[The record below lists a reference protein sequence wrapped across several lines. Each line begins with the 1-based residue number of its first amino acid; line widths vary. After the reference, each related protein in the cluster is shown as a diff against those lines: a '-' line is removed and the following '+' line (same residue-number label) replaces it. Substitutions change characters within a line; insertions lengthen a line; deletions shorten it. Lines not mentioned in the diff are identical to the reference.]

1 MNEPSPIE
9 QQFRAAW
16 QRLHTKIKLTPEY
29 PVGRY
34 RIDFAYVP
42 AKIAIELDGHAT
54 HSSPA
59 AIAADRRRQRELEK
73 LGWRFI
79 RFGGQEVYQNAD
91 ACAREAREFIV
102 KHSRKAVQG
111 STQKAMPPVSLLGRI
126 ADFLGKL
133 S

>member
-9 QQFRAAW
+9 QRFLAAW
-16 QRLHTKIKLTPEY
+16 KRQCSNIKLVQEH

-34 RIDFAYVP
+34 RIDFADVD
-42 AKIAIELDGHAT
+42 ALIAIELDGHAT
-54 HSSPA
+54 HSSPS
-59 AIAADRRRQRELEK
+59 AIAADRRRQRELER

-79 RFGGQEVYQNAD
+79 RFGGQEIYQDAD
-91 ACAREAREFIV
+91 ACAREARDFIV
-102 KHSRKAVQG
+102 NHSKKAVQ
-111 STQKAMPPVSLLGRI
+111 PVSLLGKL

>member
-9 QQFRAAW
+9 EKFSAAW
-16 QRLHTKIKLTPEY
+16 QRLHPKIKLIPEHQA
-29 PVGRY
+29 GRY

-42 AKIAIELDGHAT
+42 AKIGIELDGHAT

-59 AIAADRRRQRELEK
+59 AIAADRRRQRELER
-73 LGWRFI
+73 LGWCFI
-79 RFGGQEVYQNAD
+79 RFGGQEVFMDAD

-102 KHSRKAVQG
+102 KHSKQAAQ
-111 STQKAMPPVSLLGRI
+111 PVGLLGRI
-126 ADFLGKL
+126 ADFLGRIADFLGRL

>member
-9 QQFRAAW
+9 QQFQAAW
-16 QRLHTKIKLTPEY
+16 RRLRSNIKLIQEH
-29 PVGRY
+29 PVGHY

-42 AKIAIELDGHAT
+42 ALIAIELDGHAT

-102 KHSRKAVQG
+102 KHSKKAVQ
-111 STQKAMPPVSLLGRI
+111 PVGLLGKL

>member
-9 QQFRAAW
+9 QQFQAAW
-16 QRLHTKIKLTPEY
+16 QRLCTNIKLTPEH
-29 PVGRY
+29 PAGRY

-42 AKIAIELDGHAT
+42 ALIAIELDGHAT
-54 HSSPA
+54 HSSPS
-59 AIAADRRRQRELEK
+59 AIAADRRRQRELES

-79 RFGGQEVYQNAD
+79 RFGGQEVTKDAD
-91 ACAREAREFIV
+91 ACAREARCFIV
-102 KHSRKAVQG
+102 KHALRAEQ
-111 STQKAMPPVSLLGRI
+111 PVGLLGRI

>member
-9 QQFRAAW
+9 QKFLAAW
-16 QRLHTKIKLTPEY
+16 KRQRPNIKLTPEHQ
-29 PVGRY
+29 VGRY
-34 RIDFAYVP
+34 RIDFAYVS

-59 AIAADRRRQRELEK
+59 AIAADRRRQRELER

-79 RFGGQEVYQNAD
+79 RFGGQEVYQDAD
-91 ACAREAREFIV
+91 ACAKEARDFIV
-102 KHSRKAVQG
+102 KNSRKTAQ
-111 STQKAMPPVSLLGRI
+111 PVSLLGKL

>member
-1 MNEPSPIE
+1 MIEPSPIE
-9 QQFRAAW
+9 QQFWQAW
-16 QRLHTKIKLTPEY
+16 KRQRSNIKLTQEHQ
-29 PVGRY
+29 VGRY

-42 AKIAIELDGHAT
+42 AMMAIELDGHAT
-54 HSSPA
+54 HSTPS
-59 AIAADRRRQRELEK
+59 AIAADRRRQRELER

-91 ACAREAREFIV
+91 ACAREARDFIV
-102 KHSRKAVQG
+102 KHSRKARG
-111 STQKAMPPVSLLGRI
+111 SAQKTMQPVSLLGRL

>member
-9 QQFRAAW
+9 QQFWQAW
-16 QRLHTKIKLTPEY
+16 KRLRSNIKLTPEY

-54 HSSPA
+54 HSTPS
-59 AIAADRRRQRELEK
+59 AIAADRRRQRELER

-79 RFGGQEVYQNAD
+79 RFGGQEIYQDAD

-102 KHSRKAVQG
+102 KHSKKAVHEQG
-111 STQKAMPPVSLLGRI
+111 PAAQPVSLLGRI
-126 ADFLGKL
+126 AEFLGKL

>member
-1 MNEPSPIE
+1 MNKPSPIE
-9 QQFRAAW
+9 QQFWQAW
-16 QRLHTKIKLTPEY
+16 KKLRSGIKLEQEH
-29 PVGRY
+29 PVDRY
-34 RIDFAYVP
+34 RIDFAYVS

-59 AIAADRRRQRELEK
+59 AIAADRRRQRELER

-79 RFGGQEVYQNAD
+79 RFGGQEIYQNAD

-102 KHSRKAVQG
+102 KHSRKAVQ
-111 STQKAMPPVSLLGRI
+111 PVSLLGRI

>member
-1 MNEPSPIE
+1 MNKPSPIE
-9 QQFRAAW
+9 QKFWKAW
-16 QRLHTKIKLTPEY
+16 QRQRSNINLTPEY
-29 PVGRY
+29 VVGRY
-34 RIDFAYVP
+34 RIDFAYVS
-42 AKIAIELDGHAT
+42 ALIAIELDGHAT

-59 AIAADRRRQRELEK
+59 AIAADRRRQRELER

-102 KHSRKAVQG
+102 KNSRKTVQP
-111 STQKAMPPVSLLGRI
+111 ASLLGKL
-126 ADFLGKL
+126 ADFLGSL